1 MRNLTK
7 IALIAAPIALM
18 ANTAGADTF
27 IRMLAGPQGG
37 AWYPY
42 GAKMSELFQKN
53 IKGITTSTGP
63 GGGVGNIRDV
73 HRGNAELGW
82 TFGHTTIAGYNGTGP
97 FKGKK
102 QTNIRFF
109 ANLYPGSLQ
118 MAVRKGSKI
127 KSLRDIGSA
136 RISPGKLTFSGNIAF
151 EKLIKFY
158 GFTYDGIK
166 KAGGTIHRVGFSD
179 GAALLKD
186 GHIDLMVAMT
196 TAPNAAYLS
205 VDFQPGF
212 RLLPVDDNIATKYI
226 QQNPGF
232 IKTKVLASAYSSLS
246 ADVPAIA
253 APNVMII
260 SKNVPNDIAYQLAK
274 VVWEHHADL
283 SQVNKFWENVKLADA
298 LEGVGIPIHP
308 GVMRYYKEKGV
319 SKK

>member
-1 MRNLTK
+1 MKRLTVVLL
-7 IALIAAPIALM
+7 AAAPIALA
-18 ANTAGADTF
+18 ANIAGADTF
-27 IRMLAGPQGG
+27 VRMLAGPQGG

-82 TFGHTTIAGYNGTGP
+82 TFGHTAVTGFAGGGP

-102 QTNIRFF
+102 QSNIRFF
-109 ANLYPGSLQ
+109 ANLYPGLLQ
-118 MAVRKGSKI
+118 MAVRKDSKI
-127 KSLRDIGSA
+127 KSLKDIGGA
-136 RISPGKLTFSGNIAF
+136 RISPGKLTFAGNIAF
-151 EKLIKFY
+151 EKLIKYY

-196 TAPNAAYLS
+196 TAPNAAYLA

-212 RLLPVDDNIATKYI
+212 RLLPVDDATADKYVKA
-226 QQNPGF
+226 NPGF
-232 IKTKVLASAYSSLS
+232 IKTRVAKSAYTSLT
-246 ADVPAIA
+246 ADVPAVA
-253 APNVMII
+253 APNII
-260 SKNVPNDIAYQLAK
+260 IINKGVSSEIAYQLAK

-283 SQVNKFWENVKLADA
+283 VQVNKFWKNVHLASA
-298 LEGVGIPIHP
+298 LEGAGIPVHP
-308 GVMRYYKEKGV
+308 GVMKFYKEKGV
-319 SKK
+319 MKK

>member
-1 MRNLTK
+1 MKRYMLATAAAISMTLASG
-7 IALIAAPIALM
+7 IAS
-18 ANTAGADTF
+18 ADTF
-27 IRMLAGPQGG
+27 VRTISGPQGG

-42 GAKMSELFQKN
+42 AAKMSELFQKN

-73 HRGNAELGW
+73 NQGNAELGW
-82 TFGHTTIAGYNGTGP
+82 TFGQTTIAAAEGVGP

-102 QTNIRFF
+102 QKNVMFF

-118 MAVRKGSKI
+118 MAVRPDSKI
-127 KSLRDIGSA
+127 KSLHDLKGA

-151 EKLIKFY
+151 EKLIKYY

-166 KAGGTIHRVGFSD
+166 KSGGTITRVGFSD

-212 RLLPVDDNIATKYI
+212 RLLPVDDDIADKYVKA
-226 QQNPGF
+226 NPGF
-232 IKTKVLASAYSSLS
+232 IKTKIKASAYTSLK

-260 SKNVPNDIAYQLAK
+260 NKSVSSDLAYQLCK
-274 VVWEHHADL
+274 VMWEHHADL
-283 SQVNKFWENVKLADA
+283 VQVNKFWQNVSLSDA
-298 LEGVGIPIHP
+298 LAGVGIPIHP
-308 GVMRYYKEKGV
+308 GVMKFYKEKGV
-319 SKK
+319 MKK

>member
-1 MRNLTK
+1 MRRFTIMAATALPFVLAGN
-7 IALIAAPIALM
+7 IAQ
-18 ANTAGADTF
+18 ADTF
-27 IRMLAGPQGG
+27 VRTISGPQGG

-42 GAKMSELFQKN
+42 AAKMSDLFQKN

-73 HRGNAELGW
+73 HRGNAEIGW
-82 TFGHTTIAGYNGTGP
+82 TFGHTAAAGFTGGGP
-97 FKGKK
+97 FKGQK
-102 QTNIRFF
+102 QDNIRFF
-109 ANLYPGSLQ
+109 ANLYPGLLQ
-118 MAVRKGSKI
+118 MAVRKDSKI
-127 KSLRDIGSA
+127 KSLRDIGAA
-136 RISPGKLTFSGNIAF
+136 RISPGKLTFAGNIAF

-205 VDFQPGF
+205 VDFRPGF
-212 RLLPVDDNIATKYI
+212 RLLPVDDDIAGKYVAE
-226 QQNPGF
+226 NPGF
-232 IKTKVLASAYSSLS
+232 IKTKVSKSAYTSLT

-253 APNVMII
+253 APNIMIVH
-260 SKNVPNDIAYQLAK
+260 KNVSENLVYQLAK
-274 VVWEHHADL
+274 VVWDHHAEIA
-283 SQVNKFWENVKLADA
+283 QVNKFWNNVKLADA
-298 LEGVGIPIHP
+298 LEGAGIPVHP
-308 GVMRYYKEKGV
+308 GALRYYKEKGV